1 LVLSRGSRNFENFVI
16 VFALHR
22 ILNAE

>member
-1 LVLSRGSRNFENFVI
+1 LSRGSRNFEDFVV

-22 ILNAE
+22 IPEVDQF